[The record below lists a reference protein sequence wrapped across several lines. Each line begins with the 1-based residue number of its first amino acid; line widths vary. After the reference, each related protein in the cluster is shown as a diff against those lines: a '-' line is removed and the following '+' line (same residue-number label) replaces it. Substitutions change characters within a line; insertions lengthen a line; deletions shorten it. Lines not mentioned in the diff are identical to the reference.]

1 MNPSADPAPSR
12 LGGRIAWIMWAVAAS
27 VYVVAVFHRSSLG
40 VAGIDAQERFGVSAS
55 QLSLFPM
62 LQLLVYAGLQIPVG
76 ALTDR
81 FGAKRVL
88 SCGLVLMTA
97 GQFTFAFAHGFAGA
111 VLARVLV
118 GMGDAMTFV
127 SVLRVVAVWFPVR
140 RVAVL
145 TQLTALLGMAGN
157 LAGATPLAGALRAF
171 GWSRTFAVS
180 AGIGVLVLVVV
191 LLVLRDS
198 PGPVTRVRPTG
209 GPTMWSQVRAAWAEP
224 GTRLGLWAHWACGCL
239 PQVFLMLW
247 GFPFLVEGQ
256 GLSKSAASAVLTVAI
271 VINMFACLVVGPLVT
286 RRPGS
291 RLALCVGQPLLA
303 MLLWAA
309 VLIPAAPSPLWL
321 LVLLALVIGPGG
333 ALSLVGMEF
342 ARAGNPPHRLG
353 TVSGIV
359 NVGGFAAATLCLFA
373 IGLVL
378 DLVEPGGGTHGL
390 NAYRVAMAVQ
400 AVPLLLG
407 VVQVLRYARK
417 VAGRGRS
424 AEPVCVVAQRAPDR
438 ESVPDAG

>member
-1 MNPSADPAPSR
+1 M
-12 LGGRIAWIMWAVAAS
+12 MWAVAAS

-111 VLARVLV
+111 AFARVLV

-127 SVLRVVAVWFPVR
+127 SVLRVVSVWFPAN

-157 LAGATPLAGALRAF
+157 LAGATPLAGALHAF

-180 AGIGVLVLVVV
+180 AGVGVAVLVAV
-191 LLVLRDS
+191 LIVLRDN
-198 PGPVTRVRPTG
+198 PGARTRVRPVG
-209 GPTMWSQVRAAWAEP
+209 GPGMWSQVRAAWAEP

-256 GLSKSAASAVLTVAI
+256 GLAKGTASALLTVAI
-271 VINMFACLVVGPLVT
+271 VINMLACLVVGPLVT

-291 RLALCVGQPLLA
+291 RLALCVGQPILA
-303 MLLWAA
+303 LVLWAA
-309 VLIPAAPSPLWL
+309 VLIPAEPSPLWL
-321 LVLLALVIGPGG
+321 LVVLALVIGPGG

-342 ARAGNPPHRLG
+342 ARDGNPSQRLG

-378 DLVEPGGGTHGL
+378 DLVEPGGGAHGL

-417 VAGRGRS
+417 VAGSRR
-424 AEPVCVVAQRAPDR
+424 AEPVCVVAAGRVPER
-438 ESVPDAG
+438 ESVPGAG

>member
-1 MNPSADPAPSR
+1 
-12 LGGRIAWIMWAVAAS
+12 MWAVAAS

-88 SCGLVLMTA
+88 AVGLVLMTA
-97 GQFTFAFAHGFAGA
+97 GQFTFAFAHGFTGA
-111 VLARVLV
+111 VFARLLV
-118 GMGDAMTFV
+118 GTGDAMTFV
-127 SVLRVVAVWFPVR
+127 SVLRVVSVWFPAHR
-140 RVAVL
+140 AAVL

-157 LAGATPLAGALRAF
+157 LASATPLAGALHAF
-171 GWSRTFAVS
+171 GWSKTFAVS
-180 AGIGVLVLVVV
+180 AGAGVVVLLVV
-191 LLVLRDS
+191 LLVLRDA
-198 PGPVTRVRPTG
+198 PGGAPRVRPVD
-209 GPTMWSQVRAAWAEP
+209 GPSMRSQVREAWAEP
-224 GTRLGLWAHWACGCL
+224 GTRLGLWAHWVCGFM
-239 PQVFLMLW
+239 PQTFLMLW

-256 GLSKSAASAVLTVAI
+256 GLSKGTASTLLSVVI
-271 VINMFACLVVGPLVT
+271 VINMVACVVVGPLVT
-286 RRPGS
+286 RRPRS
-291 RLALCVGQPLLA
+291 RLPLCIGMPVLA
-303 MLLWAA
+303 GVLWAA
-309 VLIPAAPSPLWL
+309 VLIPADPAPMWL

-342 ARAGNPPHRLG
+342 AREGNSPRRLG

-378 DLVEPGGGTHGL
+378 DLVDPGEGAHSL
-390 NAYRVAMAVQ
+390 DAFRVAMAVQ
-400 AVPLLLG
+400 VVPLLLG
-407 VVQVLRYARK
+407 VVQVARYARK
-417 VAGRGRS
+417 VEAAGRPRASG
-424 AEPVCVVAQRAPDR
+424 CVVAGRTPER
-438 ESVPDAG
+438 ETVSDLG

>member
-1 MNPSADPAPSR
+1 
-12 LGGRIAWIMWAVAAS
+12 MWAVAAS

-40 VAGIDAQERFGVSAS
+40 VAGIDAQERFDVSAS

-88 SCGLVLMTA
+88 TCGLVLMTA
-97 GQFTFAFAHGFAGA
+97 GQFTFAFAHGFTGA
-111 VLARVLV
+111 VFARVLV

-127 SVLRVVAVWFPVR
+127 SVLRVVSVWFPSQR
-140 RVAVL
+140 AAVL

-157 LAGATPLAGALRAF
+157 LASATPLAGALHAF

-180 AGIGVLVLVVV
+180 AGMGVLVLLVV
-191 LLVLRDS
+191 LAVLRDH
-198 PGPVTRVRPTG
+198 PDGVVRARPVG
-209 GPTMWSQVRAAWAEP
+209 GPGMWSQVRAAWAEP

-256 GLSKSAASAVLTVAI
+256 GLSKGTASTLLTVAI
-271 VINMFACLVVGPLVT
+271 VINMVACLVVGPLIT
-286 RRPGS
+286 RRPRS
-291 RLALCVGQPLLA
+291 KLPLCVGMPVLA
-303 MLLWAA
+303 GLLWAA
-309 VLIPAAPSPLWL
+309 VLIPSEPSPLWL

-378 DLVEPGGGTHGL
+378 DLVEPGDGAHSL
-390 NAYRVAMAVQ
+390 DAYRVAMAVQ

-407 VVQVLRYARK
+407 VGLVVHYARRVRAK
-417 VAGRGRS
+417 GRS
-424 AEPVCVVAQRAPDR
+424 RDAVCVVARRLPER